1 MKIQEGKRQIW
12 NQKENEKSESSF
24 LFKLRSVFVF
34 LLFFVPFIIC
44 SQIDLVLNEWK
55 TDKDLQSASIGFC
68 VLTKDGEI
76 VSEYNSHQFLIPAST
91 LKVITTGA
99 ALGILGSNYRFDTK
113 IFHTGTFDK
122 KTGVI
127 SGDLIIYG
135 HGDPSLQ
142 SEYFKKDTT
151 QITDKW
157 AKILFDKGIKEVKG
171 KIIGDATYFDRSIPA
186 NWIWGDINNYFGVAP
201 NALSYND
208 NKFKIVYCTKEMGC
222 KADVIN
228 TIPAYLNQT
237 ITVNSNVIGKG
248 TEDEAY
254 VQGDPFSF
262 IKEVNGRIPPKK
274 KSYDV
279 EAALPD
285 PALLCAEMLY
295 TSLNTIGIKCDKSKI
310 ESRYKTSDS
319 LVEKHLLHT
328 HLSPTLDKLIFFTN
342 IRSNNHYCETI
353 LRAIG
358 KGSMYNGIESVKKY
372 WKEQGLNTDELFMTD
387 GSGLS
392 RADNV
397 STSFQANALLKMYS
411 DSLKFKI
418 FYNSLPVAGKSGSM
432 NGIGKGKFIENNMRA
447 KTGYIN
453 RARGYCGYVTSK
465 TGKELVF
472 SVLFNNYNCSAKEAK
487 VKLEKFLI
495 ALGEL

>member
-1 MKIQEGKRQIW
+1 MQDWCFCKK
-12 NQKENEKSESSF
+12 KMALLLLF
-24 LFKLRSVFVF
+24 LFAFAQNNSA
-34 LLFFVPFIIC
+34 
-44 SQIDLVLNEWK
+44 QIDAVLNEWK
-55 TDKDLQSASIGFC
+55 ADKDLQSASIGFC
-68 VLTKDGEI
+68 VLNRSGEI
-76 VSEYNSHQFLIPAST
+76 ISEYNSHQFLIPAST

-99 ALGILGSNYRFDTK
+99 ALNILGSNYRFDTK
-113 IFHTGTFDK
+113 IYHTGTFDK

-127 SGDLIIYG
+127 DGDLIIYG

-142 SEYFKKDTT
+142 SEYFQKDTT
-151 QITDKW
+151 QITSKW
-157 AKILFDKGIKEVKG
+157 AKILQDKGIKEIKG
-171 KIIGDATYFDRSIPA
+171 KIVGDASYFDRSIPS
-186 NWIWGDINNYFGVAP
+186 NWIWADINNYFGVAP
-201 NALSYND
+201 CALSYND
-208 NKFKIVYCTKEMGC
+208 NKFKIVYCTKDAGC

-228 TIPAYLNQT
+228 TIPSYLNQT

-274 KSYDV
+274 KNYDV

-295 TSLNTIGIKCDKSKI
+295 TSLSSLGIKCDRTKI
-310 ESRYKTSDS
+310 ESRYKTEDS
-319 LVEKHLLHT
+319 LATRHLLHT
-328 HLSPTLDKLIFFTN
+328 HFSPSLDKLIFFTN

-353 LRAIG
+353 LRAVG
-358 KGSMYNGIESVKKY
+358 KGSMYNGIEAVKKY
-372 WKEQGLNTDELFMTD
+372 WKEQGLNTEELFMTD

-392 RADNV
+392 RADNI
-397 STSFQANALLKMYS
+397 STSFQANALLKMCG
-411 DSLKFKI
+411 DSVKFQT

-432 NGIGKGKFIENNMRA
+432 SGIGKGKFIENNMRA

-453 RARGYCGYVTSK
+453 RARGYCGYVKSQS
-465 TGKELVF
+465 GKELVF
-472 SVLFNNYNCSAKEAK
+472 SVLFNNYNCTAKEAK
-487 VKLEKFLI
+487 VKIEKFLI